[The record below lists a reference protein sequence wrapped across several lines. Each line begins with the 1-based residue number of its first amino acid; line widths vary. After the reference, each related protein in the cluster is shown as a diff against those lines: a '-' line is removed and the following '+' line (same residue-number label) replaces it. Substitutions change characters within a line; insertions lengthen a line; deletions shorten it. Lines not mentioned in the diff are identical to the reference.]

1 MNASHAWLQ
10 SLLSTPLSAERM
22 RDLITAHCCT
32 VDEMVRLR
40 DDLRG
45 VVVGRVVE
53 AAHHPDSDHLWVT
66 KVDAGGGELL
76 DVVCGAPNVKAGG
89 VYPFAPVGTT
99 LPGGLVLERRKI
111 RGALSNGMLCSAREL
126 RLSDEHEGI
135 LELDTTAAPGTP
147 LLDAIPL
154 GDTRLVIDVTPNRP
168 DLLSHAGLARELA
181 AGVGARVSLP
191 PVPGASA
198 TTLPAATRGTNEVT
212 VGGVQ
217 VRVEDAE
224 GAPRYMGV
232 VMRDITV
239 GPSPAW
245 LADRIVAVGGRS
257 INNVVDATNYVLH
270 ELGQPVHAFDVAK
283 LGGSEIVVRRAKP
296 GERMTTLDGVS
307 RTLDQ
312 NTTVIADHDR
322 AQAVAGVMG
331 GADSEVTARTTAIF
345 VEVAHF
351 DPVRVRRARR
361 ALGLSTDAS
370 YRFER
375 HVDIELPPRALARVV
390 EIVAAVAGGRVDG
403 APGDL
408 YQSPPTP
415 RTVTLRP
422 VRVAALLGDAVAQNE
437 IVGLLAPL
445 GFEVGAR
452 EGALQVTVP
461 SWRPDVVREVDLVE
475 EVARRRGYDSFSDE
489 LRPFR
494 PGTVPESELETISR
508 RVRDAL
514 VARGLLE
521 ARPIPFVKG
530 AEQGFVRVANPIAE
544 NEAYLR
550 RDLLDTLA
558 RRAEYNLARMQRD
571 VRLFEIG
578 SVFLPSADS
587 LPLEELRVALIIMGH
602 RRPPH
607 WTEMRPPD
615 FDEWDAKGLAAELAQ
630 SVFPGAQI
638 SLESDTESEWLW
650 SVVTDGIRR
659 GGVRR
664 VQLDAPVWA
673 APAYG
678 VELTML
684 VVPSAFIADRGAARY
699 DSSPARP
706 ATQHVQHVRYRALPE
721 TPAAEFDLALL
732 VPNDMPSSRVEQVMR
747 VSSGELLERL
757 VLFDEYR
764 GDAVPNGYRSLA
776 WRLTFRH
783 PERTLRDKEVAGR
796 REKLL
801 RTLEGELGVRQR
813 TT

>member
-10 SLLSTPLSAERM
+10 SLLSMPLSAQRM

-40 DDLRG
+40 DDLRD
-45 VVVGRVVE
+45 VIVGRVVE
-53 AAHHPDSDHLWVT
+53 AARHPDSDHLWVT
-66 KVDAGGGELL
+66 KVDDGSGALL

-99 LPGGLVLERRKI
+99 LPGGLLLERRKI
-111 RGALSNGMLCSAREL
+111 RGAFSNGMLCSAREL
-126 RLSDEHEGI
+126 RLSDDHEGI
-135 LELDTTAAPGTP
+135 LELETTAAPGTP

-168 DLLSHAGLARELA
+168 DLLSHVGLARELA
-181 AGVGARVSLP
+181 AAVGARMALT
-191 PVPGASA
+191 PVPGAPA
-198 TTLPAATRGTNEVT
+198 AALPAASRGTSEIT
-212 VGGVQ
+212 IGGVH
-217 VRVEDAE
+217 VRLEDAE

-232 VMRDITV
+232 VMRDIAV

-245 LADRIVAVGGRS
+245 LAERIVSVGGRS

-283 LGGSEIVVRRAKP
+283 LGGGEIVIRRARA
-296 GERMTTLDGVS
+296 GERMTTLDGVA
-307 RTLDQ
+307 RTLDAH
-312 NTTVIADHDR
+312 TTVIADHDR

-331 GADSEVTARTTAIF
+331 GADSEVTGQTTAIF
-345 VEVAHF
+345 IEVAHF

-390 EIVAAVAGGRVDG
+390 ELVAAVAGGRVDG

-408 YQSPPTP
+408 YPAPRAA
-415 RTVTLRP
+415 RTVALRP
-422 VRVAALLGDAVAQNE
+422 ARVAKLLGDAVPQHE
-437 IVGLLAPL
+437 IVALLTPL
-445 GFEVGAR
+445 GFAIEGR
-452 EGALQVTVP
+452 DGALQTTVP

-475 EVARRRGYDSFSDE
+475 DIARRRGYDSFSNE

-494 PGTVPESELETISR
+494 PGTVPESELETMSR

-514 VARGLLE
+514 VARGLIE
-521 ARPIPFVKG
+521 ARPIPFVQG
-530 AEQGFVRVANPIAE
+530 AETGFVRVANPIAE

-578 SVFLPSADS
+578 SVFLPSS
-587 LPLEELRVALIIMGH
+587 NVLPLEELHVAFILMGH

-607 WTEMRPPD
+607 WTETRPPD
-615 FDEWDAKGLAAELAQ
+615 FDEWDAKGLADEIVAVA
-630 SVFPGAQI
+630 FPGAATSI
-638 SLESDTESEWLW
+638 EPVGGSELLW
-650 SVVTDGIRR
+650 SVVVNGA
-659 GGVRR
+659 GCGNVRR
-664 VQLDAPVWA
+664 VVLDAPVWA

-678 VELTML
+678 VEFMLL
-684 VVPSAFIADRGAARY
+684 VVPSAFVAKSGAARY
-699 DSSPARP
+699 ESPPVRQ
-706 ATQHVQHVRYRALPE
+706 ATRHAQYRALPE
-721 TPAAEFDLALL
+721 TPAAEFDLALV
-732 VPNDMPSSRVEQVMR
+732 VPNDMPASRVEQVIR
-747 VSSGELLERL
+747 TASGELLERL

-801 RTLEGELGVRQR
+801 RTLDGELGVRQR
-813 TT
+813 TS